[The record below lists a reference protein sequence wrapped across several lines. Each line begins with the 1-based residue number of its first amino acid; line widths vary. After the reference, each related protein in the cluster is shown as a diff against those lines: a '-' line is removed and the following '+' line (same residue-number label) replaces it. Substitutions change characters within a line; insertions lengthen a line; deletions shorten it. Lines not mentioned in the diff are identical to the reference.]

1 MKFKILKFIFLLL
14 IIGICSPIK
23 NNNETNELVH
33 PNTNNGINT
42 NTNTDDIVYSNSTK
56 FLNDIVDED
65 GDNKSKI
72 NYNNS

>member
-33 PNTNNGINT
+33 SNNGI

-56 FLNDIVDED
+56 FLNDIVD